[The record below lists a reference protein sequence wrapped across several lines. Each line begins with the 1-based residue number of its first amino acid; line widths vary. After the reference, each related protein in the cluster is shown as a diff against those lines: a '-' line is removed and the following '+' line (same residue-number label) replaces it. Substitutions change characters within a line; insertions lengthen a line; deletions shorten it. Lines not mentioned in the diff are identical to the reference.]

1 VLSMLPCSYSSSS
14 FARRPRTPRRAQ
26 HPDQDHASPM
36 STPETTAAMQPRE
49 LTPRAENRLSALLSA
64 TPDAVV
70 LIDGRG
76 IIESFNPGAERI
88 FGYRAEEVIGR
99 NIALLMPAPFGASHD
114 DYIRR
119 YRQTGEAR
127 FMLAPREVEACRK
140 DGTTFPAE
148 VSVGQVEG
156 DTAPGFIG
164 IIRDISERMAAEARL
179 HRVEANLL
187 TAQAL
192 AHVGSFEGDWPEARV
207 NFWSDEFFRIVGV
220 DPDRPPL
227 SPAQFVQRFA
237 HPEDRQRVEA
247 RLAED
252 THKTSGGGELEYR
265 IIRPDGT
272 IRHIQTIYQ
281 IVADPLTGSRR
292 IQGTILDQTFRRHA
306 EEALRRERDRAQRYL
321 DLVNVM
327 VIAVDRSGRITLVN
341 RKACELFGYPE
352 HEMLGKDFFAAC
364 QPPGFAGRS
373 RILFEE
379 ALAGRESGFSLL
391 EGPVLTR
398 DGHTRRVFWRN
409 QFLRDEYG
417 QINGVLSAGED
428 VTEQR
433 ETEAQLRQAE
443 EELRLIF
450 RRAPVGMATLSAAHE
465 IDGHYLSVN
474 QALCN
479 MLGYTEG
486 ELLARSVREVTPLE
500 DVAETVRQFRL
511 LLSGSE
517 TVKYNKRFIHKDGSV
532 VHALVNLSLIV
543 DHDGRPSLIISQ
555 ILDRTDVVH
564 AEMEARKQRERLAHV
579 ARLGTLGE
587 MAAGIAHELN
597 QPLAAI
603 ANYTQ
608 ACQRLLAA
616 GDMDPEELGQ
626 VLGRVTAQARRAG
639 DVIQRLRAFVRRH
652 TPDRRHRDANELI
665 QEILPLVEMDCRS
678 HEVDLQLELQQ
689 ALPRVQVDGIQLQQ
703 VLLNLTRNAVEA
715 MNACN
720 PETRRLLIRTGALG
734 EELVEIAVEDAG
746 PGVPDT
752 LKDQLFE
759 PFFTTKPEGM
769 GLGLSLSRSIIE
781 AHGGSLRYD
790 SGPGDG
796 SVFRIGLPTAPEEG

>member
-1 VLSMLPCSYSSSS
+1 MDTSDTMPATAPPEQS
-14 FARRPRTPRRAQ
+14 RRAQ
-26 HPDQDHASPM
+26 SKLA
-36 STPETTAAMQPRE
+36 
-49 LTPRAENRLSALLSA
+49 ALLNA
-64 TPDAVV
+64 TPDAVI
-70 LIDGRG
+70 LIDGNG

-88 FGYRAEEVIGR
+88 FGYSAKEIVGQ
-99 NIALLMPAPFGASHD
+99 NVAMLMPLPVRSGHD
-114 DYIRR
+114 GYIQR
-119 YRQTGEAR
+119 YQRTGEAR

-140 DGTTFPAE
+140 DGSLFPAE
-148 VSVGQVEG
+148 VSVGQVDGAELSS
-156 DTAPGFIG
+156 FIG
-164 IIRDISERMAAEARL
+164 IIRDISERVAAEARL
-179 HRVEANLL
+179 HQVEANLL
-187 TAQAL
+187 TAQSL
-192 AHVGSFEGDWPEARV
+192 AHVGSFEGDWPASGA
-207 NFWSDEFFRIVGV
+207 NFWSDEFFRIAG
-220 DPDRPPL
+220 L
-227 SPAQFVQRFA
+227 SPDQAPMSQADFVARFA
-237 HPEDRQRVEA
+237 HPDDRPHVEA

-252 THKTSGGGELEYR
+252 ASKSSGGGELEYR

-281 IVADPLTGSRR
+281 IVANPITGKRR
-292 IQGTILDQTFRRHA
+292 IEGTILDQTFRRHA

-327 VIAVDRSGRITLVN
+327 IIAVNRAGRITLVN
-341 RKACELFGYPE
+341 RKACELFGTPE
-352 HEMLGKDFFAAC
+352 HELIGKDFFAAC

-379 ALAGRESGFSLL
+379 ALAGRESSFSLL

-409 QFLRDEYG
+409 QFLRDDTG
-417 QINGVLSAGED
+417 SINGVLSAGED

-465 IDGHYLSVN
+465 IDGHYLTVN

-479 MLGYTEG
+479 MLGYTES
-486 ELLARSVREVTPLE
+486 ELLARSVRDVTPPDDIPDTL
-500 DVAETVRQFRL
+500 RQFRTL
-511 LLSGSE
+511 FGGAD
-517 TVKYNKRFIHKDGSV
+517 TVKYEKRFIHKNGSI
-532 VHALVNLSLIV
+532 VHALVHLSVIL
-543 DHDGRPSLIISQ
+543 DHEGRPMLIISQ
-555 ILDRTDVVH
+555 ILDRTDVVL

-616 GDMDPEELGQ
+616 GQMEADELGE
-626 VLGRVTAQARRAG
+626 VLGRVTGQARRAG
-639 DVIQRLRAFVRRH
+639 DVIHRLRAFVRRH

-665 QEILPLVEMDCRS
+665 VEILPLVEMDCRS
-678 HEVDLQLELQQ
+678 HEVDLKLQFQ
-689 ALPRVQVDGIQLQQ
+689 SDLPRVQVDGIQLQQ

-715 MNACN
+715 MNACE
-720 PETRRLLIRTGALG
+720 PESRRLVIRTEALS
-734 EELVEIAVEDAG
+734 EDEVELAVEDAG
-746 PGVPDT
+746 PGVPDS
-752 LKDQLFE
+752 LLEQLFE

-781 AHGGSLRYD
+781 AHGGILRYD
-790 SGPGDG
+790 SGAELG
-796 SVFRIGLPTAPEEG
+796 SVFRIRLPTAPEEE

>member
-1 VLSMLPCSYSSSS
+1 MNTRDASM
-14 FARRPRTPRRAQ
+14 ARTSQDEYRRAE
-26 HPDQDHASPM
+26 S
-36 STPETTAAMQPRE
+36 
-49 LTPRAENRLSALLSA
+49 RLAALLNA

-70 LIDGRG
+70 LIDGNG
-76 IIESFNPGAERI
+76 IIESFNAGAERV
-88 FGYRAEEVIGR
+88 FGYRADEIIGA
-99 NIALLMPAPFGASHD
+99 NIALLMPTPFRANHD
-114 DYIRR
+114 EYIRR
-119 YRQTGEAR
+119 FQRTGEAR

-140 DGTTFPAE
+140 DGSTFPAE
-148 VSVGQVEG
+148 VSVGQVDGEG
-156 DTAPGFIG
+156 MSSFIG
-164 IIRDISERMAAEARL
+164 IVRDISGRVAAEARL
-179 HRVEANLL
+179 HRVETNLL

-192 AHVGSFEGDWPEARV
+192 AHVGSFEGDWPEPGA
-207 NFWSDEFFRIVGV
+207 NFWSDEFYRIVGL
-220 DPDRPPL
+220 DPDSPPL
-227 SPAQFVQRFA
+227 SPGEFVRRFA
-237 HPEDRQRVEA
+237 HPDDLERVEA

-252 THKTSGGGELEYR
+252 VKKASGGGELEYR

-272 IRHIQTIYQ
+272 VRHIQTIYQ
-281 IVADPLTGSRR
+281 IVADGHGRGSR

-327 VIAVDRSGRITLVN
+327 IIAVDRSGRITLVN

-352 HEMLGKDFFAAC
+352 HELLGKDFFAAC

-379 ALAGRESGFSLL
+379 ALAGQESSFSLL
-391 EGPVLTR
+391 EGPVLTHS
-398 DGHTRRVFWRN
+398 GHTRRVFWRN
-409 QFLRDEYG
+409 QFLRDQQG
-417 QINGVLSAGED
+417 RINGVLSAGED

-433 ETEAQLRQAE
+433 ETEVQLRQAE

-450 RRAPVGMATLSAAHE
+450 QRAPVGMATLSAAHE
-465 IDGHYLSVN
+465 VDGHYLTVN

-486 ELLARSVREVTPLE
+486 ELLARSVRDVTPPE
-500 DVAETVRQFRL
+500 DIDETIRYFGL
-511 LLSGSE
+511 LLSGAD
-517 TVKYNKRFIHKDGSV
+517 TVKYEKRFIHKDGSI
-532 VHALVNLSLIV
+532 VHALVHLSVIT
-543 DHDGRPSLIISQ
+543 DHEGKPLLIISQ
-555 ILDRTDVVH
+555 ILDRTDVVM
-564 AEMEARKQRERLAHV
+564 AEVEARKQRERLAHV

-608 ACQRLLAA
+608 ACQRLTAA
-616 GDMDPEELGQ
+616 GDMDAEELGQ

-652 TPDRRHRDANELI
+652 TPDRRNRNANELI

-678 HEVDLQLELQQ
+678 HEVDLSLEFQ
-689 ALPRVQVDGIQLQQ
+689 ADLPKVQVDGIQLQQ

-715 MNACN
+715 MNACA
-720 PETRRLLIRTGALG
+720 PEERRMVIRTRALNDD
-734 EELVEIAVEDAG
+734 EVELAVEDTG

-752 LKDQLFE
+752 MLEQLFE

-781 AHGGSLRYD
+781 AHGGTLRYD
-790 SGPGDG
+790 SRPETG
-796 SVFRIGLPTAPEEG
+796 SMFRIRLPTAPEEE

>member
-1 VLSMLPCSYSSSS
+1 MKSREKKPDALAPDD
-14 FARRPRTPRRAQ
+14 ARQ
-26 HPDQDHASPM
+26 
-36 STPETTAAMQPRE
+36 AA
-49 LTPRAENRLSALLSA
+49 NRLSALLNA

-70 LIDGRG
+70 IIDGKG
-76 IIESFNPGAERI
+76 LIESFNPGAERI
-88 FGYRAEEVIGR
+88 FGYRQDEILGR
-99 NIALLMPAPFGASHD
+99 NIALLMPTPFRAGHD
-114 DYIRR
+114 GYIHR
-119 YRQTGEAR
+119 YQQTGQAR

-140 DGTTFPAE
+140 DGTVFPAE
-148 VSVGQVEG
+148 VSVGQVDGEG
-156 DTAPGFIG
+156 ISGFIG
-164 IIRDISERMAAEARL
+164 IIRDISGRVAAEARL
-179 HRVEANLL
+179 HQVEANLL

-192 AHVGSFEGDWPEARV
+192 AHVGSFEGDWPEARS
-207 NFWSDEFFRIVGV
+207 NFWSDEFLRIVGLE
-220 DPDRPPL
+220 PGHPPL
-227 SPAQFVQRFA
+227 SPAEFVRCFA
-237 HPEDRQRVEA
+237 HPEDRERVEA

-252 THKTSGGGELEYR
+252 SNKTSGGGDLEYR

-281 IVADPLTGSRR
+281 ISANPLTGARR
-292 IQGTILDQTFRRHA
+292 MQGTILDQTFRRQS

-327 VIAVDRSGRITLVN
+327 IIAVDRAGRITLVN

-352 HEMLGKDFFAAC
+352 HELLGKDFFAAC

-379 ALAGRESGFSLL
+379 ALGGREAGFSLL
-391 EGPVLTR
+391 EGPIITR
-398 DGHTRRVFWRN
+398 DGHNRRVFWRN
-409 QFLRDEYG
+409 QFLRDESG
-417 QINGVLSAGED
+417 RITGVLSAGED

-450 RRAPVGMATLSAAHE
+450 RRAPVGMATLSAAHQV
-465 IDGHYLSVN
+465 DGRYLSVN

-486 ELLARSVREVTPLE
+486 ELLSRSVRDVTPQ
-500 DVAETVRQFRL
+500 DDIDETLRQFRL
-511 LLSGSE
+511 LLAGAD
-517 TVKYNKRFIHKDGSV
+517 TVKYEKRFVHKNGSI
-532 VHALVNLSLIV
+532 VHALVNLSVIA
-543 DHDGRPSLIISQ
+543 DHEGKPLLIISQ
-555 ILDRTDVVH
+555 ILDRTDVVL

-608 ACQRLLAA
+608 ACQRLLAS
-616 GDMDPEELGQ
+616 GDMEPEELGQ

-652 TPDRRHRDANELI
+652 TPDRRHRDAREVV

-678 HEVDLQLELQQ
+678 HEVDLQLDFQ
-689 ALPRVQVDGIQLQQ
+689 ADLPRIQVDGIQLQQ

-715 MNACN
+715 MNAVE
-720 PETRRLLIRTGALG
+720 PATRRLLIRTETLN
-734 EELVEIAVEDAG
+734 EDEVELTVTDTG
-746 PGVPDT
+746 PGVPDS
-752 LKDQLFE
+752 LLEQLFE

-781 AHGGSLRYD
+781 AHGGVLRYD
-790 SGPGDG
+790 SGPGAG
-796 SVFRIGLPTAPEEG
+796 SIFRIRLPTAPEE

>member
-1 VLSMLPCSYSSSS
+1 MNTSETSHRVS
-14 FARRPRTPRRAQ
+14 AGKDDRRAE
-26 HPDQDHASPM
+26 S
-36 STPETTAAMQPRE
+36 
-49 LTPRAENRLSALLSA
+49 RLAALLNA

-70 LIDGRG
+70 LINGDG
-76 IIESFNPGAERI
+76 IIESFNPGAEHV
-88 FGYRAEEVIGR
+88 FGYRADEIVGR
-99 NIALLMPAPFGASHD
+99 NIALLMPMPFRSGHD
-114 DYIRR
+114 GYIQR
-119 YRQTGEAR
+119 YQQTGVAR

-140 DGTTFPAE
+140 DGSIFPAE
-148 VSVGQVEG
+148 VSVGRVEEEG
-156 DTAPGFIG
+156 QASFIG
-164 IIRDISERMAAEARL
+164 IIRDISARVAAEARL
-179 HRVEANLL
+179 HQVEANLL

-192 AHVGSFEGDWPEARV
+192 AHVGSFEGDWPGAETV
-207 NFWSDEFFRIVGV
+207 FWSDEFYRIVGL
-220 DPDRPPL
+220 DPDQPPL
-227 SPAQFVQRFA
+227 SPAEFVRHYA
-237 HPEDRQRVEA
+237 HPEDRARVEA

-252 THKTSGGGELEYR
+252 IKKSSGGGELEYR
-265 IIRPDGT
+265 IVRPDGT
-272 IRHIQTIYQ
+272 MRHIQTIYQ
-281 IVADPLTGSRR
+281 ITSNPLTGERR

-327 VIAVDRSGRITLVN
+327 VIAVDRNGRITLVN

-352 HEMLGKDFFAAC
+352 HELLGKDFFAAC

-379 ALAGRESGFSLL
+379 ALAGREAGFSLL
-391 EGPVLTR
+391 EGPILTR
-398 DGHTRRVFWRN
+398 DGHNRKVFWRN
-409 QFLRDEYG
+409 QFLRDEKG
-417 QINGVLSAGED
+417 RISGVLSAGED

-433 ETEAQLRQAE
+433 GTESQLRQAE

-465 IDGHYLSVN
+465 IDGRYLSVN

-486 ELLARSVREVTPLE
+486 EMLARSVRDVTPPE
-500 DVAETVRQFRL
+500 DITETVRQFRL
-511 LLSGSE
+511 LLAGAE
-517 TVKYNKRFIHKDGSV
+517 TVKYEKRFIHKDGSI
-532 VHALVNLSLIV
+532 VHALVNLSVIS
-543 DHDGRPSLIISQ
+543 DHAGKPLLIISQ

-616 GDMDPEELGQ
+616 GDMEPEELGQ

-639 DVIQRLRAFVRRH
+639 DVIHRLRAFVRRH
-652 TPDRRHRDANELI
+652 TPDRRRRDARELI
-665 QEILPLVEMDCRS
+665 QEILPLVEMDCRA
-678 HEVDLQLELQQ
+678 HEVELELRFQDD
-689 ALPRVQVDGIQLQQ
+689 LPKIQVDGIQLQQ
-703 VLLNLTRNAVEA
+703 VILNLTRNAVEA
-715 MNACN
+715 MNAVD
-720 PETRRLLIRTGALG
+720 PDRRHLLIRTETINGD
-734 EELVEIAVEDAG
+734 EVELAVEDTG
-746 PGVPDT
+746 PGVPDS
-752 LKDQLFE
+752 LLEQLFE
-759 PFFTTKPEGM
+759 PFFTTKAEGM

-781 AHGGSLRYD
+781 AHGGILRYD
-790 SGPGDG
+790 SAPETG
-796 SVFRIGLPTAPEEG
+796 SIFRIRLPTAPEEE

>member
-1 VLSMLPCSYSSSS
+1 MPAKDQEFSMSTDPSLSS
-14 FARRPRTPRRAQ
+14 AGA
-26 HPDQDHASPM
+26 HASR
-36 STPETTAAMQPRE
+36 QH
-49 LTPRAENRLSALLSA
+49 AESRLSALLSA

-70 LIDGRG
+70 LINGRG
-76 IIESFNPGAERI
+76 IIESFNAGAERI
-88 FGYRAEEVIGR
+88 FGYRAAEIIGQ
-99 NIALLMPAPFGASHD
+99 NVALLMPTPFRPGHD
-114 DYIRR
+114 GYIKR
-119 YRQTGEAR
+119 YQQTGEAR

-140 DGTTFPAE
+140 DGSIFPAE

-156 DTAPGFIG
+156 EADGMSSFIG
-164 IIRDISERMAAEARL
+164 IIRDISERVAAEARL
-179 HRVEANLL
+179 HQVEANLL

-192 AHVGSFEGDWPEARV
+192 AHVGSFECDWPV
-207 NFWSDEFFRIVGV
+207 TTKSFWSDEFFRIVGL
-220 DPDRPPL
+220 DPDGPTI
-227 SPAQFVQRFA
+227 SPQDFVRDFA
-237 HPEDRQRVEA
+237 HPEDRARVEA

-252 THKTSGGGELEYR
+252 VKKSSGGGEIEYR
-265 IIRPDGT
+265 IVRPDGT
-272 IRHIQTIYQ
+272 VRHIQTIYQ
-281 IVADPLTGSRR
+281 IVTDPVTGAAR
-292 IQGTILDQTFRRHA
+292 IQGTIIDQTFRRHA

-327 VIAVDRSGRITLVN
+327 VIAVNRAGRITLVN

-391 EGPVLTR
+391 EGPVLTK

-409 QFLRDEYG
+409 QFLRDELG
-417 QINGVLSAGED
+417 RINGVLSAGED

-433 ETEAQLRQAE
+433 ETEFQLRQAE

-450 RRAPVGMATLSAAHE
+450 RRAPVGMATLAAAYE

-486 ELLARSVREVTPLE
+486 ELLAKSVREVTPA
-500 DVAETVRQFRL
+500 DDIAETLRQFRL
-511 LLSGSE
+511 LLSGTD
-517 TVKYNKRFIHKDGSV
+517 TVKYEKRFIHKDGSI
-532 VHALVNLSLIV
+532 VHALVHLSVIA
-543 DHDGRPSLIISQ
+543 DHEGKPLLIISQ

-564 AEMEARKQRERLAHV
+564 AEIEARKQRERLAHV

-608 ACQRLLAA
+608 ACQRLVAA
-616 GDMDPEELGQ
+616 GAMDPEELGQ

-652 TPDRRHRDANELI
+652 TPDRRHRDAREVI
-665 QEILPLVEMDCRS
+665 SEILPLVEMDCRS
-678 HEVDLQLELQQ
+678 HEVDLQLQLQED
-689 ALPRVQVDGIQLQQ
+689 LPKVQVDGIQLQQ

-715 MNACN
+715 MNAVA
-720 PETRRLLIRTGALG
+720 PETRKLIIRTRARS
-734 EELVEIAVEDAG
+734 EDEVELAVEDTG
-746 PGVPDT
+746 PGVPDS
-752 LKDQLFE
+752 LLEQLFE
-759 PFFTTKPEGM
+759 PFFTTKAEGM

-781 AHGGSLRYD
+781 AHGGTLRYD
-790 SGPGDG
+790 SAQQTGGI
-796 SVFRIGLPTAPEEG
+796 FRIWLPTAPEEE

>member
-1 VLSMLPCSYSSSS
+1 MKSREKRPDVPAPDD
-14 FARRPRTPRRAQ
+14 ARR
-26 HPDQDHASPM
+26 
-36 STPETTAAMQPRE
+36 AA
-49 LTPRAENRLSALLSA
+49 NRLAALLNA
-64 TPDAVV
+64 TPDAIVI
-70 LIDGRG
+70 IDGNG
-76 IIESFNPGAERI
+76 LIESFNPGAERV
-88 FGYRAEEVIGR
+88 FGYRADEILGR
-99 NIALLMPAPFGASHD
+99 NIALLMPTPFRSGHD
-114 DYIRR
+114 GYIQR
-119 YRQTGEAR
+119 YQQTGEAR

-140 DGTTFPAE
+140 DGTVFPAE
-148 VSVGQVEG
+148 VSVGQVDGEG
-156 DTAPGFIG
+156 MSGFIG
-164 IIRDISERMAAEARL
+164 IIRDISGRVAAEARL
-179 HRVEANLL
+179 HQVEANLL

-192 AHVGSFEGDWPEARV
+192 AHVGSFEGDWPAARI
-207 NFWSDEFFRIVGV
+207 NFWSDEFLRIVGLE
-220 DPDRPPL
+220 PGHPPL
-227 SPAQFVQRFA
+227 SPADFVRSFA
-237 HPEDRQRVEA
+237 HPEDRERVEA

-252 THKTSGGGELEYR
+252 SNKTSGGGELEYR

-281 IVADPLTGSRR
+281 ISANPLTGERR
-292 IQGTILDQTFRRHA
+292 MQGTILDQTFRRQS

-327 VIAVDRSGRITLVN
+327 IIAVDRAGRITLVN

-352 HEMLGKDFFAAC
+352 HELLGKDFFAAC

-379 ALAGRESGFSLL
+379 ALGGREAGFSLL
-391 EGPVLTR
+391 EGPIITR
-398 DGHTRRVFWRN
+398 DGHNRRVFWRN
-409 QFLRDEYG
+409 QFLRDESG
-417 QINGVLSAGED
+417 RITGVLSAGED

-450 RRAPVGMATLSAAHE
+450 RRAPVGMATLSAAHQV
-465 IDGHYLSVN
+465 DGRYLSVN

-486 ELLARSVREVTPLE
+486 ELLSRSVREVTPQE
-500 DVAETVRQFRL
+500 DVGETLRQFRL
-511 LLSGSE
+511 LLAGAD
-517 TVKYNKRFIHKDGSV
+517 TVKYEKRFVHNNGSI
-532 VHALVNLSLIV
+532 VHALVNLSVIA
-543 DHDGRPSLIISQ
+543 DHEGKPLLIISQ
-555 ILDRTDVVH
+555 ILDRTDVVL

-608 ACQRLLAA
+608 ACQRLLAS
-616 GDMDPEELGQ
+616 GDMEPEELGQ

-652 TPDRRHRDANELI
+652 TPDRRHRDAREVV

-678 HEVDLQLELQQ
+678 HEVDLQLDFQ
-689 ALPRVQVDGIQLQQ
+689 ADLPKIQVDGIQLQQ

-715 MNACN
+715 MNAVE
-720 PETRRLLIRTGALG
+720 PETRRLVIRTQTLN
-734 EELVEIAVEDAG
+734 EDEVELTVTDTG
-746 PGVPDT
+746 PGVPDS
-752 LKDQLFE
+752 LLEQLFE

-781 AHGGSLRYD
+781 AHGGVLRYD
-790 SGPGDG
+790 SGPGAG
-796 SVFRIGLPTAPEEG
+796 SIFRIRLPTAPEE